1 MSAHSIALLGA
12 EVKVSCCRGA
22 AVPVTA
28 ALLQN
33 YSSFSGCSSAEVCI
47 IPEARSWAVTI
58 SGGGG
63 DLLGTVLVSRH
74 PQHCPSSSPSL
85 SRQTRSS
92 FSVLIIALLL
102 QTLPLLPNNFEN
114 VKATKSYFQNVKY
127 KFCMISSFSPF
138 KLRQLMLISF
148 LWLTISNPGHIG
160 ETDLN
165 IVAELQSGLWNIY
178 RLCRL

>member
-1 MSAHSIALLGA
+1 MQFCRSLHNSRSPQLSRHNLG
-12 EVKVSCCRGA
+12 RRRR
-22 AVPVTA
+22 P
-28 ALLQN
+28 
-33 YSSFSGCSSAEVCI
+33 
-47 IPEARSWAVTI
+47 ARNC
-58 SGGGG
+58 
-63 DLLGTVLVSRH
+63 LGVRLSRH

-114 VKATKSYFQNVKY
+114 FIATKSYFQNVSSY
-127 KFCMISSFSPF
+127 PASSLSSFSPF